1 MSFGFSIGDFLSL
14 GQLTWSLY
22 RACKSSPSS
31 FLELS
36 RELNSLHTILLELSD
51 EAGSPTSLLNRRG
64 ATRKEELDSLV
75 DNLREVLTEID
86 GILKRYG
93 SLGRDQKKVWE
104 RVGFA
109 SHNLGELRGR
119 LQIHVGSLQV
129 FMQSLSVGSLGRI
142 EVILDELVRDVRAGR
157 KERSVISCAEEE
169 ENADEVAWSECKY
182 QLMELFV
189 LRALI

>member
-1 MSFGFSIGDFLSL
+1 
-14 GQLTWSLY
+14 
-22 RACKSSPSS
+22 
-31 FLELS
+31 
-36 RELNSLHTILLELSD
+36 LSD